1 MQRMRRYSN
10 FGSSIAWTLAFVLVM
25 LMPFLAANVLADE
38 IRVKSFSM
46 QMEPMTVDMQRKD
59 NNGEVCALVKV
70 IIPTAQATFE
80 GNLIGRSDYKT
91 SEYWCYLSPGS
102 KQLKVKYPNC
112 EPLMVNFED
121 LIGSGLHSKQIYE
134 LSLSV
139 PTSHVTGGFPVRGT
153 VKLLQHEDRKATKEE
168 LRKGLHVYKNY
179 NWNEGT
185 SQESV
190 DLSQAPFGTG
200 DYTNIVNFK
209 LDNVNVGDTL
219 LFESALH
226 ESVMFVMTDENA
238 GKEVKVSLPL
248 KEYDVGGTVL
258 DEITGKPIPGIAI
271 KLKNP
276 RHTGGY
282 VERTT
287 DENGRFRFV
296 SSHVWGERYCII
308 NANDTIYPVKTSSAW
323 RKGYHDLSQWSD
335 SGPTQYFGLRDDNII
350 TLRPYQ
356 LGMRVKNIPASDLSN
371 LTLTTEAGS
380 VEDIKVDDNGNFM
393 ISPFYEGMTAY
404 LRLPGYKTVKLI
416 ITRQPGNKAYS
427 SVQTISMKKG
437 DPSEIIEKKI

>member
-1 MQRMRRYSN
+1 MRYLI
-10 FGSSIAWTLAFVLVM
+10 IAVCLL
-25 LMPFLAANVLADE
+25 LAANVLADE

-46 QMEPMTVDMQRKD
+46 QMEPMTVEMQRKD

-112 EPLMVNFED
+112 EPLMINFAD
-121 LIGSGLHSKQIYE
+121 FIGSGLRSKQIYE

-139 PTSHVTGGFPVRGT
+139 PTSHITGGSPVRGT

-248 KEYDVGGTVL
+248 KEYDVGGIVL

-296 SSHVWGERYCII
+296 SSHVWGEKYCII
-308 NANDTIYPVKTSSAW
+308 NANDTIYPVETHSAW
-323 RKGYHDLSQWSD
+323 HRGYHDLSQWSD
-335 SGPTQYFGLRDDNII
+335 SGPAQYFGLRDDNII

-356 LGMRVKNIPASDLSN
+356 LGMRVKNIPVSDLSK

-416 ITRQPGNKAYS
+416 ITRQPEIKAYS